1 MATQRVYSIAV
12 RNHGVRTGWLSS
24 GLLSLVPGMLLW
36 NSHVIAGPETPSQA
50 LLSAGGSG
58 SVEIELYKGLMS
70 LNVTRAP
77 WTEVLDEFGRKTG
90 TRFHYV
96 ETPQGIIT
104 ASCNRMTPTR
114 ALECLFGHA
123 AAHIVR
129 YAGKH
134 AKSATN
140 PLPSD
145 VWLLGPPGPR
155 DGSSRTNRAVVEPP
169 VSEASCSRANPQQA
183 AGKDPAAEEHDE
195 FDMLMDLST
204 ADDPEARMQA
214 LGSLAASA
222 KRNDP
227 SVQAMFRT
235 ALTDEDGSVRAQAVY
250 ALSKGGGPEAMNVL
264 RSALRDNDASVRLM
278 AVDSAQGDEQSTALL
293 QQALA
298 DSDETV
304 RVLAAMK
311 LKDIEYSAG
320 PAR

>member
-1 MATQRVYSIAV
+1 MGV

-36 NSHVIAGPETPSQA
+36 NSHVIAGPEAPSQA
-50 LLSAGGSG
+50 LLRAAGSG
-58 SVEIELYKGLMS
+58 SVEIKLHQGLMS

-77 WTEVLDEFGRKTG
+77 WTQVFGEFGRKTG

-96 ETPQGIIT
+96 VTPEGVVT
-104 ASCNRMTPTR
+104 ASCHRMTPTR
-114 ALECLFGHA
+114 ALECLFGHD

-134 AKSATN
+134 AKSATD

-145 VWLLGPPGPR
+145 VWLLGPPEPP
-155 DGSSRTNRAVVEPP
+155 DGSSSSNRAVVEPP
-169 VSEASCSRANPQQA
+169 VSEASCSRADLQQA
-183 AGKDPAAEEHDE
+183 AGKDPAAKEHDE
-195 FDMLMDLST
+195 FNMLMDLST
-204 ADDPEARMQA
+204 TDDPEARMQA
-214 LGSLAASA
+214 LGGLAVSA

-227 SVQAMFRT
+227 SAQAVFRT
-235 ALTDEDGSVRAQAVY
+235 ALTDEDGSVRAQGVY
-250 ALSKGGGPEAMNVL
+250 ALAKNGGAEAVNVL
-264 RSALRDNDASVRLM
+264 RDALQDRDASVRLM
-278 AVDSAQGDEQSTALL
+278 AVDSAGTDAEGAALL
-293 QQALA
+293 QDALA

-311 LKDIEYSAG
+311 LKEIEHSAG